1 MRRIILFLP
10 LVLISLSAQGIT
22 ITVEPGDD
30 IADSLLTL
38 SQGDT
43 LFLMPGVYMDT
54 TEQPLL
60 TAGPDQSGVTITS
73 MPDNRAV
80 LNGQGIERSIV
91 SLQGPHGSEVI
102 LENLII
108 TGGNATGSEA
118 FNGGGI
124 SASESKALV
133 SNCLVS
139 GNTALIGGG
148 VGAEGGILQ
157 IQYSTISDNEALVT
171 GGGIDLYACDF
182 TGFTVGFLSNT
193 SSDDGGG
200 INAYQSTLDLSSS
213 LFTGNYSG
221 DDGGAVAVLQGTSN
235 FLFLTIHSNEA
246 FDDGGG
252 MRIHTI
258 DSVSVV
264 SSIITSN
271 QGKAGINVISA
282 NIPFISHVCCW
293 DNTFSNYNGMEDPT
307 GTNGNISE
315 DPLYADT
322 DLNISQIAAG
332 QSVDSPV
339 LNAGHASAEETV
351 IAGLSTRTDSIPDTA
366 TADMGF
372 HHINYEQTGVSP
384 EQPAEIIKMTLTP
397 SPATTSVKVTVSP
410 EISAPVVI
418 HVYDITGRRIHTAD
432 SVNMTEGNS
441 WIWNPDD
448 SFPGGLVLFQT
459 VWPEGSLS
467 GRVVVLR

>member
-1 MRRIILFLP
+1 MRRI
-10 LVLISLSAQGIT
+10 SLYLSLALLSIPAQGIT
-22 ITVEPGDD
+22 ITVEPGDQ
-30 IADSLLTL
+30 IADSLLSL

-43 LFLMPGVYMDT
+43 LFLMPGVYIDT

-60 TAGPDQSGVTITS
+60 TAGPVQSGVTITS

-80 LNGQGIERSIV
+80 LDGQGIERSVIN
-91 SLQGPHGSEVI
+91 LTGPHDLDVI

-124 SASESKALV
+124 SASESKAII
-133 SNCLVS
+133 SNCLVTE
-139 GNTALIGGG
+139 NTALIGGG
-148 VGAEGGILQ
+148 IGAEGGILQ
-157 IQYSTISDNEALVT
+157 IQYSTVSDNEALVT

-182 TGFTVGFLSNT
+182 TGFMVGFLSNT

-200 INAYQSTLDLSSS
+200 INAYQSTLDLSNS
-213 LFTGNYSG
+213 LFTGNCSG
-221 DDGGAVAVLQGTSN
+221 DDGGAIAVLQGTSN
-235 FLFLTIHSNEA
+235 FSFLTIHSNEA

-252 MRIHTI
+252 IRIHTV
-258 DSVSVV
+258 DSISIT
-264 SSIITSN
+264 SSIVTSN
-271 QGKAGINVISA
+271 LGKAGINVISV

-315 DPLYADT
+315 DPLFADT

-332 QSVDSPV
+332 QSVDSPA
-339 LNAGHASAEETV
+339 LNSGHASVENTC
-351 IAGLSTRTDSIPDTA
+351 IAGFSTRTDSLPDTGIS
-366 TADMGF
+366 DMGF
-372 HHINYEQTGVSP
+372 HHINYEQTGISP
-384 EQPAEIIKMTLTP
+384 EQPAERVGMTLTP
-397 SPATTSVKVTVSP
+397 SPATTNVKVTVSP

-432 SVNMTEGNS
+432 SVNMTEKNS

-448 SFPGGLVLFQT
+448 SFPGGLVLFRA
-459 VWPEGSLS
+459 VWSDGSAS
-467 GRVVVLR
+467 GRVVLLR